1 VYEGLSYRVGE
12 ALSES
17 GDVLKMIESN
27 FSDVFDVLL
36 EGESEVHDDAQV
48 AYLQRLSSHPHPV

>member
-1 VYEGLSYRVGE
+1 MFLRSYRIGE

-17 GDVLKMIESN
+17 GDVLEMVESN

-36 EGESEVHDDAQV
+36 EGESGVHDDAQV
-48 AYLQRLSSHPHPV
+48 AYLRRCRD